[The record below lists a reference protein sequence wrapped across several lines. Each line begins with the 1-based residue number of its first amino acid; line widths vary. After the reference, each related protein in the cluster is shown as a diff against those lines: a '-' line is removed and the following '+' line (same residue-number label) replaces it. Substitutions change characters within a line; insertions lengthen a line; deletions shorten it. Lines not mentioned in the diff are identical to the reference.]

1 MNNPVVAALRQA
13 AERVG
18 KALSEDAGRAIEKM
32 YRDAGR
38 RTEGVVKRVTEADAE
53 HARKLLQIADQIGA
67 KDTALAAT
75 RDIEQGA
82 ALNTERAV
90 LRKQFEH
97 ALGPLGTGGVDEGA
111 KTFNPAERC
120 IADLLAGEGR
130 RVTAQTES
138 AVDGVR
144 TADAM
149 VDGAPTEFKSLS
161 PGAAPNAV
169 KNALNSAKGQ
179 AGDAV
184 LDARGSGLTAS
195 GAQEG
200 LVRFLRNNPPGRMS
214 SIRII
219 GDEYEINWP

>member
-1 MNNPVVAALRQA
+1 MSDPVVAALRQA

-18 KALSEDAGRAIEKM
+18 KALSEDAGQAIEKM

-38 RTEGVVKRVTEADAE
+38 RTEAVVKRVTEVDAE
-53 HARKLLQIADQIGA
+53 HAHKLLQIAEQVGG
-67 KDTALAAT
+67 KDTALGLT

-82 ALNTERAV
+82 RLNTERAA

-97 ALGPLGTGGVDEGA
+97 TLGPLGTGGVDEGA
-111 KTFNPAERC
+111 KAFNPAERR

-130 RVTAQTES
+130 EVTAQAES
-138 AVDGVR
+138 AIDGVR
-144 TADAM
+144 TADAV
-149 VDGAPTEFKSLS
+149 VDGVPTEFKSLS
-161 PGAAPNAV
+161 AGAAPNAV

-184 LDARGSGLTAS
+184 LDARGTGLTAN
-195 GAQEG
+195 GAQDG
-200 LVRFLRNNPPGRMS
+200 LVRFLRNNPPGRMA